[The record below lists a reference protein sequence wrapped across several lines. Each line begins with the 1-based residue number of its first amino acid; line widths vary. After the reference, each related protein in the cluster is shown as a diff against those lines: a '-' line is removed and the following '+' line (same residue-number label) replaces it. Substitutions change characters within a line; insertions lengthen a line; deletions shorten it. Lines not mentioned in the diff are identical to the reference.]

1 MDKLFI
7 THYSF
12 PGTDPWKNIMN
23 LPEAEAFRMAAE
35 LAAAH
40 PDTTSFYR
48 FADFRN
54 YYPTRKR
61 ADEYVREAFIRL
73 GGKPRLLHPYSF
85 VLTECEY
92 LREWFDA
99 CDRITLDLADIP
111 DDQVSFTLG
120 DSCALII
127 HGTEPVVLTK
137 AMLLDRIRA
146 CDGSVDTFL
155 QKSLGKYPY
164 VEVQLWNRITRIT
177 EPLANTCNKI

>member
-7 THYSF
+7 THYCF

-23 LPEAEAFRMAAE
+23 LPEQEAFRVAAE
-35 LAAAH
+35 LAASH

-54 YYPTRKR
+54 YYPNRKR

-85 VLTECEY
+85 VLAECEY
-92 LREWFDA
+92 LRDWFD
-99 CDRITLDLADIP
+99 CSDRITLDLSDIP

-127 HGTEPVVLTK
+127 HGSEPVVLTK
-137 AMLLDRIRA
+137 EMLLEEIGA
-146 CDGSVDTFL
+146 CGGSADAFL
-155 QKSLGKYPY
+155 EKSLGINRYI
-164 VEVQLWNRITRIT
+164 EVQLWDRV
-177 EPLANTCNKI
+177 